1 MYQDPEMRAAAQNHH
16 EPTTVPV
23 KVVGM
28 KFRVGEGV
36 KIDRGTKVW
45 VKPEPENEHDPD
57 AMAVMAEGHGM
68 IGYISRKDQHKEL
81 LKATCRI
88 SGRAHSGYLQQSWNK
103 KFGDNLITAHISI

>member
-1 MYQDPEMRAAAQNHH
+1 MPNALQILIMKRKGVDLSEYMYQDPEMRAAAQNHH

-45 VKPEPENEHDPD
+45 VKP
-57 AMAVMAEGHGM
+57 
-68 IGYISRKDQHKEL
+68 
-81 LKATCRI
+81 
-88 SGRAHSGYLQQSWNK
+88 
-103 KFGDNLITAHISI
+103 